1 MITKDGRSQMQLLTL
16 LSGGSSGG
24 TTGSG
29 TSSSGGSGSDSGEE
43 LGDILSLHGLSEKRG
58 PVGLNLVVGGLKD
71 LAELLL
77 LL

>member
-16 LSGGSSGG
+16 LGGGSSAG
-24 TTGSG
+24 TGSG

-58 PVGLNLVVGGLKD
+58 PVGLNLVVGGLED

>member
-1 MITKDGRSQMQLLTL
+1 MQVLTL
-16 LSGGSSGG
+16 LSGLGVTTSGGNGASSGG
-24 TTGSG
+24 
-29 TSSSGGSGSDSGEE
+29 GGGANVSEE
-43 LGDILSLHGLSEKRG
+43 LGDILSLHGLGEKTG

>member
-24 TTGSG
+24 TGSG

>member
-16 LSGGSSGG
+16 LSGGSSAG
-24 TTGSG
+24 TGSG

>member
-1 MITKDGRSQMQLLTL
+1 MMTKDGRSQMQLLTL
-16 LSGGSSGG
+16 LSGGSIGG
-24 TTGSG
+24 TGSG

>member
-1 MITKDGRSQMQLLTL
+1 MQVLTL
-16 LSGGSSGG
+16 LSGLGVTTSGG
-24 TTGSG
+24 SG
-29 TSSSGGSGSDSGEE
+29 ASSSGGGGGANVSEE
-43 LGDILSLHGLSEKRG
+43 LGDILSLHGLGEKTG